1 MNLPLVFFQPSW
13 AMTRTHTTLSGQ
25 PWSIQKKQ
33 SQSRGESLCSTIL
46 MVSRSGYGI
55 YIGMEQNMVRGR
67 KKMRRKERSGAIGDD
82 GGIHQVER
90 CDKRRE
96 RKSVKNI
103 EQLMWGNNHVEAK

>member
-1 MNLPLVFFQPSW
+1 
-13 AMTRTHTTLSGQ
+13 
-25 PWSIQKKQ
+25 
-33 SQSRGESLCSTIL
+33 
-46 MVSRSGYGI
+46 
-55 YIGMEQNMVRGR
+55 MVRGR